1 MENRMKKTLIVAMTL
16 AALTGTA
23 MADDPPA
30 GGDAGGGGDTSGGGG
45 GDATGGGAATPAA
58 GGDATG
64 GEMAATG
71 KTKTIGVDAA
81 FVLPLGDY
89 ADASNAAIGALGR
102 FEFGLKPNI
111 AITVRAGLLYN
122 LAKDPIDSILMI
134 PVHGGVKYSVG
145 TSGLFVQGELG
156 ITHYRVSPGSFN
168 RTKFSFE
175 AGAGYQK
182 GKLSARAGFYR
193 IQDDTALQGIM
204 ASVGF
209 DFVAM

>member
-1 MENRMKKTLIVAMTL
+1 MKKTLIVALTL
-16 AALTGTA
+16 SALTGTA

-30 GGDAGGGGDTSGGGG
+30 GGDAGGGGDASGGGG
-45 GDATGGGAATPAA
+45 GDASGGGDATPAGGGGDAAAPAA
-58 GGDATG
+58 GG
-64 GEMAATG
+64 
-71 KTKTIGVDAA
+71 KTKTLGADGV

-89 ADASNAAIGALGR
+89 ADASNAAIGAMGR
-102 FEFGLKPNI
+102 FEFGLNPAL
-111 AITVRAGLLYN
+111 AITVRAGLLYT

-134 PVHGGVKYSVG
+134 PVHAGAKYSIG

-156 ITHYRVSPGSFN
+156 LTHVRVSPGSVT

-175 AGAGYQK
+175 AGAGFQK
-182 GKLSARAGFYR
+182 GKLNARAGFYR